1 MDKISLH
8 VKDPYG
14 EKYQFLTKKCENVGL
29 KHCRDLNAFIE
40 QKNHINDIC
49 KNIGEYNLREKT

>member
-40 QKNHINDIC
+40 
-49 KNIGEYNLREKT
+49 